1 MCRFI
6 RISKAEVPCMKFSFI
21 SASPNE
27 GIDEREGRKSI
38 AAFPP
43 LSILYLAAVLNE
55 IGVDV
60 SVSDQ
65 PALGLTVEE
74 TVRWVE
80 KEDPDVLG
88 FSTLTSSGQ
97 TAALIST
104 KVKEK
109 KPNVTTVFGNH
120 HATFNAERILG
131 KYPSVDIVVR
141 GEGEKTVVELANCL
155 KNGADL
161 KEVRGINFR
170 NEGKIVSTPDQ
181 PLIEDLDSLPF
192 PDRKLLGAEYHCV
205 IAGANIA
212 PKKFTSVVTSRG
224 CVYGCRFC
232 SCTKLAK
239 NRWRPRS
246 AKNTLEELQF
256 LASEGYKQL
265 IFVDDAFTMNPKR
278 VSEICRGIRREK
290 LDFEWI
296 CEGRV
301 DICSYGMLREM
312 VQAGCKVLYLGIEN
326 ANQRI
331 LDYYN
336 KRITPQ
342 QSETAVRTAKEAGVD
357 VIAGSFIIGAP
368 DETLEEMWNTINF
381 ARRVPIDLPQFNIL
395 GAHPGNDIWNEF
407 VAKGFIDPEKWWEKG
422 VAVSE
427 VYPYATVSRDEIMQ
441 IMHDAFFQHVY
452 RPSFLVKQVAKTLKS
467 PYRMNVVVSNLSR
480 LGEIKEGTNSVA

>member
-1 MCRFI
+1 
-6 RISKAEVPCMKFSFI
+6 MKFSFI
-21 SASPNE
+21 SASPNK

-43 LSILYLAAVLNE
+43 LSILYLVAVLKE
-55 IGVDV
+55 IGVEV
-60 SVSDQ
+60 SVLDQ

-97 TAALIST
+97 TAALISN

-109 KPNVTTVFGNH
+109 NPDVITVFGNH
-120 HATFNAERILG
+120 HATFNAERILR
-131 KYPSVDIVVR
+131 KYPSVDIIAR

-155 KNGADL
+155 KNGKDL

-170 NEGKIVSTPDQ
+170 NKAKIVSTPDQ
-181 PLIEDLDSLPF
+181 PLIQDLDSLPF
-192 PDRKLLGAEYHCV
+192 PDRKLLDAEYHCL

-212 PKKFTSVVTSRG
+212 PKKFTSIVTSRG
-224 CVYGCRFC
+224 CVYSCRFC
-232 SCTKLAK
+232 SCTALAK
-239 NRWRPRS
+239 KKWRPRS
-246 AKNTLEELQF
+246 AKNTLEELQL

-278 VSEICRGIRREK
+278 VSEICRGIIKEK

-301 DICSYGMLREM
+301 DICSYSMLREM

-342 QSETAVRTAKEAGVD
+342 QSETAVKTAKKAGVD
-357 VIAGSFIIGAP
+357 VIAGSFIVGAP
-368 DETLEEMWNTINF
+368 HETREEIWNTINF
-381 ARRVPIDLPQFNIL
+381 ARRIPIDLPQFNIL

-427 VYPYATVSRDEIMQ
+427 VYPYAKVSRDEIMQ
-441 IMHDAFFQHVY
+441 IMHNAFFQHVY
-452 RPSFLVKQVAKTLKS
+452 RPSFLAKQVVQTLKS
-467 PYRMNVVVSNLSR
+467 SYRMNVVVSNLSR
-480 LGEIKEGTNSVA
+480 LDEIRESANSVA

>member
-1 MCRFI
+1 
-6 RISKAEVPCMKFSFI
+6 MKFSFI

-27 GIDEREGRKSI
+27 DIDAREGNKSI

-43 LSILYLAAVLNE
+43 LSILYLASVLEE
-55 IGVDV
+55 IGVEV
-60 SVSDQ
+60 SVLDQ

-74 TVRWVE
+74 TLRWVE
-80 KEDPDVLG
+80 KENPDVLG

-97 TAALIST
+97 TAGLISN

-109 KPNVTTVFGNH
+109 NPKVTTVFGNH
-120 HATFNAERILG
+120 HATFNAERILR
-131 KYPSVDIVVR
+131 KYPSVDIVAR

-155 KNGADL
+155 KNGEDL
-161 KEVRGINFR
+161 KKVRGINFR
-170 NEGKIVSTPDQ
+170 NEGKIVATPDQ
-181 PLIEDLDSLPF
+181 PLINDLDALPV
-192 PDRKLLGAEYHCV
+192 PDRKLIDAEYHCI

-212 PKKFTSVVTSRG
+212 PKKFTSIVTSRG

-232 SCTKLAK
+232 SCTELAK
-239 NRWRPRS
+239 KRWRPRS
-246 AKNTLEELQF
+246 AKNTVEELQF

-278 VSEICRGIRREK
+278 VIEICRGIRKEK
-290 LDFEWI
+290 LDVEWI

-301 DICSYGMLREM
+301 DICSYSMLREM
-312 VQAGCKVLYLGIEN
+312 VQAGCRVLYLGIEN

-336 KRITPQ
+336 KRITPE
-342 QSETAVRTAKEAGVD
+342 QSETAVRTAKKAGVD
-357 VIAGSFIIGAP
+357 VVAGSFIIGAP
-368 DETLEEMWNTINF
+368 DETREEMWNTIKF
-381 ARRVPIDLPQFNIL
+381 AQRVPIDLPQFNIL

-407 VAKGFIDPEKWWEKG
+407 VAKGFLDPEKWWEKG

-427 VYPYATVSRDEIMQ
+427 VYPYAKVPRDEIMQ

-452 RPSFLVKQVAKTLKS
+452 RPSFLVKQVAETLRS
-467 PYRMNVVVSNLSR
+467 PYRMNVLVSNLNR
-480 LGEIKEGTNSVA
+480 LAEIREAANNVA

>member
-1 MCRFI
+1 
-6 RISKAEVPCMKFSFI
+6 MKFSFI

-27 GIDEREGRKSI
+27 GIDEREGNKSI

-43 LSILYLAAVLNE
+43 LSILYLASVLE
-55 IGVDV
+55 GIGVEV
-60 SVSDQ
+60 SVLDQ

-74 TVRWVE
+74 TLRWVE
-80 KEDPDVLG
+80 KEKPDVLG

-97 TAALIST
+97 TAGLISN

-109 KPNVTTVFGNH
+109 NPKVTTVFGNH
-120 HATFNAERILG
+120 HATFNAERILR
-131 KYPSVDIVVR
+131 KYPSVDVVAR

-155 KNGADL
+155 KSGEDL
-161 KEVRGINFR
+161 KGVRGINFR
-170 NEGKIVSTPDQ
+170 NEGKIVSTADQ
-181 PLIEDLDSLPF
+181 PLINDLDSLPL
-192 PDRKLLGAEYHCV
+192 PDRKLIDVEYHCI

-212 PKKFTSVVTSRG
+212 PKKFTSIVTSRG

-232 SCTKLAK
+232 SCTELAK
-239 NRWRPRS
+239 KRWRPRS

-278 VSEICRGIRREK
+278 VIEICRGIRKEK
-290 LDFEWI
+290 LDLEWI

-312 VQAGCKVLYLGIEN
+312 VQAGCRVLYLGIEN

-331 LDYYN
+331 LNYYN
-336 KRITPQ
+336 KRITPE
-342 QSETAVRTAKEAGVD
+342 QSETAVRTAKKAGVD
-357 VIAGSFIIGAP
+357 VIAGSFIMGAP
-368 DETLEEMWNTINF
+368 DETREEIWNTIKF
-381 ARRVPIDLPQFNIL
+381 AQRVPIDLPQFNIL

-407 VAKGFIDPEKWWEKG
+407 VAKGFLDPEKWWEKG

-427 VYPYATVSRDEIMQ
+427 VYPYAKVSRDEIMRM
-441 IMHDAFFQHVY
+441 MHDAFFQHVY
-452 RPSFLVKQVAKTLKS
+452 RPSFLVKQVAETFRS
-467 PYRMNVVVSNLSR
+467 SYRMNVLVSNLSR
-480 LGEIKEGTNSVA
+480 LGEIREAANSVA

>member
-1 MCRFI
+1 
-6 RISKAEVPCMKFSFI
+6 MKFSFI

-27 GIDEREGRKSI
+27 DIDAREGNKSI

-43 LSILYLAAVLNE
+43 LSILYLASVLEE
-55 IGVDV
+55 IGVEV
-60 SVSDQ
+60 SVLDQ
-65 PALGLTVEE
+65 PALGLTVKE
-74 TVRWVE
+74 TLRWVE
-80 KEDPDVLG
+80 KENPDVLG

-97 TAALIST
+97 TAGLISN

-109 KPNVTTVFGNH
+109 NPKVTTVFGNH
-120 HATFNAERILG
+120 HATFNAERILT
-131 KYPSVDIVVR
+131 KYPSVDIVAR

-155 KNGADL
+155 KNGEDL
-161 KEVRGINFR
+161 KKVRGINFR
-170 NEGKIVSTPDQ
+170 NEGKMVSTPDQ
-181 PLIEDLDSLPF
+181 PLIKDLDSLPL
-192 PDRKLLGAEYHCV
+192 PDRKLIDVEYHCV

-212 PKKFTSVVTSRG
+212 PKKFTSIVTSRG

-239 NRWRPRS
+239 KRWRPRS
-246 AKNTLEELQF
+246 AKNTVEELQF

-278 VSEICRGIRREK
+278 VIEICRGIRKEK
-290 LDFEWI
+290 LDLEWI

-301 DICSYGMLREM
+301 DICSYSMLREM
-312 VQAGCKVLYLGIEN
+312 VQAGCRVLYLGIEN

-336 KRITPQ
+336 KRITPE
-342 QSETAVRTAKEAGVD
+342 QSETAVRTAKKAGVD
-357 VIAGSFIIGAP
+357 VVAGSFIIGAP
-368 DETLEEMWNTINF
+368 DETREEIWNTVKF
-381 ARRVPIDLPQFNIL
+381 AQRVPIDLPQFNIL

-407 VAKGFIDPEKWWEKG
+407 VAKGFLDPEKWWEKG

-427 VYPYATVSRDEIMQ
+427 VYPYAKVFRDEIMR

-452 RPSFLVKQVAKTLKS
+452 RPSFLVKQVAETFRS
-467 PYRMNVVVSNLSR
+467 PYRMNVLVSNLSR
-480 LGEIKEGTNSVA
+480 LAEIREAANNVA

>member
-1 MCRFI
+1 
-6 RISKAEVPCMKFSFI
+6 MKISFI

-43 LSILYLAAVLNE
+43 LSILYLAAVLE
-55 IGVDV
+55 ERDIEVTV
-60 SVSDQ
+60 LDQ
-65 PALGLTVEE
+65 PALGINVEE
-74 TVRWVE
+74 TVRWVK
-80 KEDPDVLG
+80 KENPDVLG

-104 KVKEK
+104 KVKKEN
-109 KPNVTTVFGNH
+109 PQVITVFGNH
-120 HATFNAERILG
+120 HATFNAGRILR

-141 GEGEKTVVELANCL
+141 GEGEKTVMELAECL
-155 KNGADL
+155 ENGGDL
-161 KEVRGINFR
+161 QEIRGINFR
-170 NEGKIVSTPDQ
+170 KEGKIVTNPDQ
-181 PLIEDLDSLPF
+181 LLIKDLDSLPF
-192 PDRKLLGAEYHCV
+192 PDRKLINAEYHCV

-212 PKKFTSVVTSRG
+212 PKKFTSIVTSRG
-224 CVYGCRFC
+224 CVYNCRFC
-232 SCTKLAK
+232 SCTEIAK

-246 AKNTLEELQF
+246 AQNTLEELQF
-256 LASEGYKQL
+256 LSGEGYKQL

-278 VSEICRGIRREK
+278 VIEICRGIRREK

-301 DICSYGMLREM
+301 DICTYDMVHEM
-312 VQAGCKVLYLGIEN
+312 VLAGCKVLYLGIEN

-336 KRITPQ
+336 KKITPN
-342 QSETAVRTAKEAGVD
+342 QSENAVRTAKKAGVD
-357 VIAGSFIIGAP
+357 VVAGSFILGAP
-368 DETLEEMWNTINF
+368 DETREEIWNTVKF
-381 ARRVPIDLPQFNIL
+381 AQRVPIDIPQFNIL

-427 VYPYATVSRDEIMQ
+427 VYPYAQVSRDEIMQ
-441 IMHDAFFQHVY
+441 IMHDAFFQYVY
-452 RPSFLVKQVAKTLKS
+452 RPSFLAKQIVKTLKS
-467 PYRMNVVVSNLSR
+467 LYRMNVFMNNLSR
-480 LGEIKEGTNSVA
+480 IGEIREAANSVA